1 MIKNKF
7 KHQAINRIKASSIIY
22 IILIV
27 ILIVRLGYIQ
37 FVNPEKYTDK
47 ATLQHLKD
55 EVVLPKRGTITD
67 RNGKTLATSIK
78 TYDILVEKIY
88 TTDRSEKSA
97 EILNKVLGIKVE
109 DFMAKM
115 GDKSERFYIAKNV
128 PQEKVDEL
136 HEEGLQGV
144 KYEENAQRQYPY
156 DTFASQIIGHVSKD
170 NHGLA
175 GIEAYF
181 DKELRGVNGRRV
193 ILKDAKNRDV
203 IDSEV
208 RYHEPQDGYTITLTI
223 DEVIQRYVEKVTN
236 QAFIDT
242 NAVGV
247 TTIVMD
253 PKTGEILAMAS
264 RPNYDLNNP
273 RVPIDPELLRK
284 FEKAETTEEQSAIV
298 SKMWRNPAVNDVY
311 EPGSTFKVITAATAL
326 ELDKVRL
333 DEVFYD
339 PGYVQVNDRRIG
351 NWTNVPYGSL
361 DFRKATVESVN
372 TVFVELGNRI
382 GGSTFLDYIN
392 SFGYGKKTGVE
403 IPGEATGIIY
413 SEKNLRPVEL
423 ATMSFGQG
431 ISVTPIQMITAAS
444 AVANDG
450 KLLKPTLV
458 KEITTSDGELVQR
471 HEIEVV
477 KNPISDVTASKVMNL
492 MESVGEAAIHA
503 QIEGYRVAG
512 KSGTAQKVVDGKY
525 GAYIG
530 SYLGIVPVEDPKLI
544 VLTIVDQPRK
554 GSTYGGTNAA
564 PVVRQVMEYS
574 LRYLGITPEESEEN
588 VSKNVK
594 VTIPEVRNKTIGE
607 ARQLLEAKNLKFR
620 SSNQAI
626 ELKDEDLVIDCFP
639 KPGEKINQG
648 TEIVIYTK
656 TNDKEV
662 EVPDLI
668 GKTIDESSVIL
679 ESLGLKPSYN
689 GVGLVKGQS
698 PAKGEKISVGSIV
711 SLDLGE

>member
-22 IILIV
+22 ILLITV
-27 ILIVRLGYIQ
+27 LIVRLGYIQ

-88 TTDRSEKSA
+88 TDGFEQESA
-97 EILNKVLGIKVE
+97 AILNKVLGIKEE
-109 DFMAKM
+109 DFMAKIA
-115 GDKSERFYIAKNV
+115 DDTKRFYIAKNI

-136 HEEGLQGV
+136 HAEGLKGV
-144 KYEENAQRQYPY
+144 KYEENAQRKYPY
-156 DTFASQIIGHVSKD
+156 DSFASQVIGHVSND

-175 GIEAYF
+175 GLEAYF
-181 DKELRGVNGRRV
+181 DKELRGVNGRRI
-193 ILKDAKNRDV
+193 ILKDAMNRDV

-208 RYHEPQDGYTITLTI
+208 RYHEPQDGYTIVSTI

-236 QAFIDT
+236 QAFIDA
-242 NAVGV
+242 NAVSV

-273 RVPIDPELLRK
+273 RVPIDPELLSK
-284 FEKAETTEEQSAIV
+284 FEKSETMEQQSAII

-311 EPGSTFKVITAATAL
+311 EPGSTFKIITAASAM
-326 ELDKVRL
+326 ELDLVRP

-339 PGYVQVNDRRIG
+339 AGFVQINDRRIG
-351 NWTNVPYGSL
+351 NWTNVPYGSI

-372 TVFVELGNRI
+372 TVFVEVGSRI
-382 GGSTFLDYIN
+382 GGSTFLNYIN
-392 SFGYGKKTGVE
+392 SFGYGRKTGIE

-413 SEKNLRPVEL
+413 SEQNLRPVEL

-431 ISVTPIQMITAAS
+431 ISVTPIQMITAIS
-444 AVANDG
+444 TVANDG
-450 KLLKPTLV
+450 KLIKPTLV
-458 KEITTSDGELVQR
+458 KEIRTNDGQLVKR

-477 KNPISDVTASKVMNL
+477 KNPISAATASKVMNL

-503 QIEGYRVAG
+503 QIDGYRVAG
-512 KSGTAQKVVDGKY
+512 KSGTAQKVIDGKY

-530 SYLGIVPVEDPKLI
+530 SYVGIVPVEDPKLI

-554 GSTYGGTNAA
+554 GSTYGGTIAA

-574 LRYLGITPEESEEN
+574 LRYLGITPEETEEN
-588 VSKNVK
+588 IAQNVK
-594 VTIPEVRNKTIGE
+594 VTIPEIRNTTVKE
-607 ARQLLEAKNLKFR
+607 ATQLLASKNLKYR
-620 SSNQAI
+620 SSSGEI
-626 ELKDEDLVIDCFP
+626 ELKEDDLVVDCFP

-668 GKTIDESSVIL
+668 GKTIDESSLIL
-679 ESLGLKPSYN
+679 EAMGLKPSFN
-689 GVGLVKGQS
+689 GVGIVKGQS